1 MSDLSS
7 EARALLREARG
18 FDEPSNVDAERVH
31 ASVLA
36 KVGIAVGAGAG
47 VTAAT
52 TSLAAAPATAF
63 GVVAMKITAAIV
75 VAGGLAAG
83 GYVAIRPAPAKR
95 APVAIA
101 AQSPASVRSPPAPV
115 APSPAPAVDSSS
127 MSEERRTDIAPRAHP
142 KPARAKAPAPSVN
155 EPAPRPARGT
165 SDLEGEARLLEQ
177 ADGDLR
183 RGDANAAL
191 SRLGEHAAK
200 YPSGALR
207 EEREG
212 MRVVALCRAGRAA
225 EGNAAAERFLARS
238 PRSALASRIRAACG
252 GE

>member
-1 MSDLSS
+1 MSELSS

-18 FDEPSNVDAERVH
+18 FDDPSAGDAERVH

-36 KVGIAVGAGAG
+36 KVGIAVGAGVG

-52 TSLAAAPATAF
+52 TSLAAAPVTALSA
-63 GVVAMKITAAIV
+63 VALKFTAAIV
-75 VAGGLAAG
+75 IAGGVATG
-83 GYVAIRPAPAKR
+83 GYVALRPT
-95 APVAIA
+95 PVKHPPAIA
-101 AQSPASVRSPPAPV
+101 TSERLSVAPTPAPV
-115 APSPAPAVDSSS
+115 VDPLAPAITPAPLA
-127 MSEERRTDIAPRAHP
+127 EERRADVAPRAHG
-142 KPARAKAPAPSVN
+142 KPSRARHAVPPVVN
-155 EPAPRPARGT
+155 EPAPTRAT
-165 SDLEGEARLLEQ
+165 SDLEGEAHLIEQ
-177 ADGDLR
+177 ADADLR

-191 SRLGEHAAK
+191 GRLSEHAAK

-212 MRVVALCRAGRAA
+212 MRVVALCRAGRVA